1 MKRIQLVAP
10 AGNMEKLSASLNSG
24 ADTVFLG
31 GKILSMATGTHS
43 FSDEELVK
51 VVKLAE
57 EKGKKVQVLLNAVPH
72 NEDIEKLP
80 DYIKFLESI
89 GIKEVLVSDMGV
101 FQCVREFSNMDIIV
115 ATHSSNTNWRS
126 VEMWKKLGAKKV
138 VLDRDLSIEGIA
150 EIRNKVQDIEL
161 EIFMHGAILL
171 AISGRKILN
180 NYMQEHKIDKNSK
193 NENYSLVE
201 EKRPNEHMPIY
212 EDKYG
217 TYIYGARDLCA
228 IESLEKLLTLGINSI
243 RIDGG
248 MKDVDYLTTAIEV
261 YKKAITSFE
270 SGNYIYDEA
279 WKEELQKRSSLP
291 FVNWYEK
298 NFEKEVEN

>member
-10 AGNMEKLSASLNSG
+10 AGNIEKLSASLNSG

-31 GKILSMATGTHS
+31 GKILSMSTGTHG
-43 FSDEELVK
+43 FSDEELV
-51 VVKLAE
+51 VAVKLAE
-57 EKGKKVQVLLNAVPH
+57 EKGKKIQVLLNAVPH

-80 DYIKFLESI
+80 DYVKFLESI

-180 NYMQEHKIDKNSK
+180 NYMQEHKIDKNSES
-193 NENYSLVE
+193 ENFSLVE

-248 MKDVDYLTTAIEV
+248 MKDIDYLTTAIEV

-270 SGNYIYDEA
+270 SGNYVYDTN
-279 WKEELQKRSSLP
+279 WKEELQKRSQLP

>member
-10 AGNMEKLSASLNSG
+10 AGNIEKLSASLNSG

-31 GKILSMATGTHS
+31 GKILSMSTGTHG
-43 FSDEELVK
+43 FSDEELVIA
-51 VVKLAE
+51 VKLAD
-57 EKGKKVQVLLNAVPH
+57 EKGKKIQVLLNAVPH

-80 DYIKFLESI
+80 DYVKFLESI

-180 NYMQEHKIDKNSK
+180 NYMQEHKIDKNSES
-193 NENYSLVE
+193 ENFSLVE

-248 MKDVDYLTTAIEV
+248 MKDIDYLTTAIEV

-270 SGNYIYDEA
+270 SGNYVYDTN
-279 WKEELQKRSSLP
+279 WKEELQKRSQLP

>member
-10 AGNMEKLSASLNSG
+10 AGNIEKLSTSLNSG

-31 GKILSMATGTHS
+31 GKILSMSTGTHG
-43 FSDEELVK
+43 FSDEELV
-51 VVKLAE
+51 VAVKLAD
-57 EKGKKVQVLLNAVPH
+57 EKGKKIQVLLNAVPH

-80 DYIKFLESI
+80 DYVKFLESI

-180 NYMQEHKIDKNSK
+180 NYMQEHKIDKNSES
-193 NENYSLVE
+193 ENFSLVE

-248 MKDVDYLTTAIEV
+248 MKDIDYLTTAIEV

-270 SGNYIYDEA
+270 SGNYVYDTN
-279 WKEELQKRSSLP
+279 WKEELQKRSQLP

>member
-10 AGNMEKLSASLNSG
+10 AGNIEKLSASLNSG

-31 GKILSMATGTHS
+31 GKILSMSTGTHS
-43 FSDEELVK
+43 FSDEELV
-51 VVKLAE
+51 VAVKLAD
-57 EKGKKVQVLLNAVPH
+57 EKGKKIQVLLNAVPH

-80 DYIKFLESI
+80 DYVKFLESI

-180 NYMQEHKIDKNSK
+180 NYMQEHKIDKNSES
-193 NENYSLVE
+193 ENFSLVE

-248 MKDVDYLTTAIEV
+248 MKDIDYLTTAIEV

-270 SGNYIYDEA
+270 SGNYVYDTN
-279 WKEELQKRSSLP
+279 WKEELQKRSQLP

>member
-1 MKRIQLVAP
+1 MKKIQLVAP

-57 EKGKKVQVLLNAVPH
+57 EKGEKVQVLLNAVPH

>member
-1 MKRIQLVAP
+1 MKKIQLVAP

-72 NEDIEKLP
+72 NEDIENLP

>member
-1 MKRIQLVAP
+1 MKKIQLVAP

-279 WKEELQKRSSLP
+279 WKEELQKRSSLS

>member
-10 AGNMEKLSASLNSG
+10 AGNIEKLSASLNSG

-31 GKILSMATGTHS
+31 GKILSMSTGTHS
-43 FSDEELVK
+43 FSDEELV
-51 VVKLAE
+51 VAVKLAE
-57 EKGKKVQVLLNAVPH
+57 EKGKKIQVLLNAVPH

-80 DYIKFLESI
+80 DYVKFLESI

-180 NYMQEHKIDKNSK
+180 NYMQEHKIDKNSES
-193 NENYSLVE
+193 ENFSLVE

-248 MKDVDYLTTAIEV
+248 MKDIDYLTTAIEV

-270 SGNYIYDEA
+270 SGNYVYDTN
-279 WKEELQKRSSLP
+279 WKEELQKRSQLP

>member
-10 AGNMEKLSASLNSG
+10 AGNIEKLSASLNSG

-31 GKILSMATGTHS
+31 GKILSMSTGTHG
-43 FSDEELVK
+43 FSDEELV
-51 VVKLAE
+51 VAVKLAD
-57 EKGKKVQVLLNAVPH
+57 EKGKKIQVLLNAVPH

-80 DYIKFLESI
+80 DYVKFLESI

-180 NYMQEHKIDKNSK
+180 NYMQEHKIDKNSES
-193 NENYSLVE
+193 ENFSLVE

-248 MKDVDYLTTAIEV
+248 MKDIDYLTTAIEV

-270 SGNYIYDEA
+270 SGNYVYDTN
-279 WKEELQKRSSLP
+279 WKEELQKRSQLP

>member
-10 AGNMEKLSASLNSG
+10 AGNIEKLSASLNSG

-31 GKILSMATGTHS
+31 GKILSMSTGTHS
-43 FSDEELVK
+43 FSDEELV
-51 VVKLAE
+51 VAVKLAD
-57 EKGKKVQVLLNAVPH
+57 EKGKKIQVLLNAVPH

-80 DYIKFLESI
+80 DYVKFLESI

-180 NYMQEHKIDKNSK
+180 NYMQEHKIDKNSES
-193 NENYSLVE
+193 ENFSLVE

-248 MKDVDYLTTAIEV
+248 MKDIDYLTTSIEV

-270 SGNYIYDEA
+270 SGNYVYDTN
-279 WKEELQKRSSLP
+279 WKEELQKRSQLP